1 METLPFKR
9 ILIANRGE
17 IAIRIARAAFELGI
31 VTVGIYSHEDRF
43 ALHRYKTDESYKV
56 GQKGSPLAAYLDMD
70 GIIALAKKVNID
82 AIHPGYGFLSE
93 NAEFAKKCAEAGI
106 TFVGP
111 HVEVLQGFGDKVT
124 ARKIAQEAGL
134 SVIPGTLEPLDS
146 FEEAQSLAS
155 DLGYPIT
162 LKAVSGGGGKG
173 IRKVENE
180 AELKEAFERSQS
192 EAMASFGRGEIYLE
206 KTIVNPKHIEV
217 QILADKFGGIVH
229 LFERDCSIQRRNQ
242 KVVEVAPALGIS
254 EATREDIQ
262 QQALKIA
269 EHVSYFGLGTV
280 EFLVDA
286 NGTPYF
292 LEVNPRI
299 QVEHTVTEMITGIDL
314 MQASILVAAGLPLA
328 DPRIGISA
336 QADVSIRGM
345 AIQCRITTEDP
356 LNQFAPD
363 TGNLIA
369 YRPAAGFGIR
379 LDEGHGTTG
388 GEVTPYYDSLLVKVT
403 AHGLSLESAAAKMYR
418 SLSEFRI
425 RGVKHNIPLLKNI
438 MKHQAFLNNAANTSF
453 LEKHKEVFNYA
464 LPKDRATRLLRYL
477 SEVTVNDLHD
487 LQDSQRRGSIEGQHI
502 EFLSQTNGNFQ
513 NKNKTGKQVFAE
525 EGSSGLVKWIKNQK
539 ALLLTD
545 TTMRDAH
552 QSLFATRL
560 RTKDILGAAPFYSQF
575 GQDFF
580 SLEVWGGATFDTSM
594 RFLKEDPWDRL
605 AKIREAI
612 PNVLLQMLLRGDN
625 AVGYTNYP
633 KWVVEE
639 FIKETVATGLDIFR
653 IFDCLNQPDKMKV
666 AVEAVKKEGAIA
678 ELCLCY
684 TGDLTDESRTK
695 YDLAYYIKVAKE
707 LEQMGADIL
716 CIKDMAGLLKPKA
729 VQRLIYALKEN
740 IDLPIHLHTH
750 DTSGAGV
757 AMLLE
762 AAKAGCEIVDGA
774 ISSMSGLTSQ
784 PSLNALI
791 ASLIGEECRP
801 NVSLD
806 VTDELARYWEGVRSI
821 YHAFDPGIKATSTD
835 VYVHE
840 IPGGQYSNFYEQA
853 KKVGLSAHE
862 FYELTNRY
870 KEVNELLGDIIKVTP
885 SSKVVGDFALLLHKQ
900 NMDAKT
906 LLEGEHELDYPDSV
920 VSFFKGH
927 MGVPYGGFPE
937 KIRSLVLGENPP
949 EPETAP
955 IEDDDSLEHVT
966 TKLESLLD
974 RKVEK
979 RESLSYRLYPKVFL
993 DYQKHIKKYGRVTS
1007 QLSTPIFFYGMKQGE
1022 EIEVDLEQGKTL
1034 YISLKGL
1041 SKRNVEGYVTVFY
1054 KLNGFDR
1061 EVKVLDQSHAA
1072 SQTSREKADPGNEQH
1087 VPAPM
1092 PGKVIEV
1099 VKKENDLVNK
1109 GDVLIVT
1116 ESMKMEYAVTART
1129 TGEVSQILVKKDD
1142 MVESGDLLIRLK

>member
-1 METLPFKR
+1 M
-9 ILIANRGE
+9 IANRGE

-56 GQKGSPLAAYLDMD
+56 GQKGYPLEAYLDMD
-70 GIIALAKKVNID
+70 GIIELAKKVNID

-93 NAEFAKKCAEAGI
+93 NADFEQKCEDAGI

-111 HVEVLQGFGDKVT
+111 SVDVLQAFGDKVT
-124 ARKIAQEAGL
+124 ARKIAQEAEL
-134 SVIPGTLEPLDS
+134 PVIPGTLEPVDS
-146 FEEAQSLAS
+146 FEEAKALAS

-173 IRKVENE
+173 IRKVDDER
-180 AELKEAFERSQS
+180 ELKEALERSQS
-192 EAMASFGRGEIYLE
+192 EAKASFGRGDIYLE

-217 QILADKFGGIVH
+217 QILADKSGKIVH

-242 KVVEVAPALGIS
+242 KVVEVAPAIGIS
-254 EATREDIQ
+254 EKTRQVVGE
-262 QQALKIA
+262 QALKIA
-269 EHVSYFGLGTV
+269 EHVSYYGLGTV

-286 NGTPYF
+286 EGNSYF

-299 QVEHTVTEMITGIDL
+299 QVQHTVTEMITGVDL
-314 MQASILVAAGLPLA
+314 MQASIIVAAGLPLS
-328 DPRIGISA
+328 DPRIGINA
-336 QADVSIRGM
+336 QEEISRRGI

-363 TGNLIA
+363 TGSLIA

-403 AHGLSLESAAAKMYR
+403 AHGPSLESAAAKMFR
-418 SLSEFRI
+418 SLSEFRV

-438 MKHQAFLNNAANTSF
+438 MKHQAFLDSEFNTSF
-453 LEKHKEVFNYA
+453 LQDHDEVFDYS
-464 LPKDRATRLLRYL
+464 LPKDRATRLLKYL

-487 LQDSQRRGSIEGQHI
+487 LQDSQRRGSIDGQHI
-502 EFLSQTNGNFQ
+502 EALSNSFQ
-513 NKNKTGKQVFAE
+513 HEISPRTGKQVFTE
-525 EGSSGLVKWIKNQK
+525 EGSEGLVKWIKSQK

-552 QSLFATRL
+552 QSLFTTRL
-560 RTKDILGAAPFYSQF
+560 RTKDILRAAPFYSQF
-575 GQDFF
+575 GQNFF

-684 TGDLTDESRTK
+684 TGDLTDERRTK
-695 YDLAYYIKVAKE
+695 YDLAYYVKVAKE

-729 VQRLIYALKEN
+729 VQRLIHALNEN

-762 AAKAGCEIVDGA
+762 ASKAGCEIVDGA

-784 PSLNALI
+784 PSLNAVI
-791 ASLIGEECRP
+791 ASLIGEERTP
-801 NVSLD
+801 DVSLE

-835 VYVHE
+835 VYIHE

-900 NMDAKT
+900 NLDGQS
-906 LLEGEHELDYPDSV
+906 LLNGEHELDYPDSV

-927 MGVPYGGFPE
+927 MGVPYGGFPD
-937 KIRSLVLGENPP
+937 RVRNLVLGENPP
-949 EPETAP
+949 APEPAP
-955 IEDDDSLEHVT
+955 IGDDDCLEIVSA
-966 TKLESLLD
+966 KLEKILN

-993 DYQKHIKKYGRVTS
+993 DYQEHLKKYGRVTA

-1041 SKRNVEGYVTVFY
+1041 SKRSVDGHVTVFF

-1072 SQTSREKADPGNEQH
+1072 AHTTREKADPGNEQH

-1129 TGEVSQILVKKDD
+1129 TGEVAKILVKKDD